1 MLKLLLVNVS
11 FNLLQLVAA
20 SVVALAIMWVA
31 FYVFGIVFGLLLL
44 VAVLLVDRVYVWT
57 RRLRD
62 FVAVR
67 SLRRAFRSF
76 SEEI

>member
-11 FNLLQLVAA
+11 FNLLQLVLA
-20 SVVALAIMWVA
+20 SLVALAIMWAA
-31 FYVFGIVFGLLLL
+31 FYAFGIVFGLLVL

-62 FVAVR
+62 FVTTVYIFKNL
-67 SLRRAFRSF
+67 SKGEKS
-76 SEEI
+76 

>member
-20 SVVALAIMWVA
+20 SLIALAIMWVA
-31 FYVFGIVFGLLLL
+31 FYVFGIVFGLLLV

-62 FVAVR
+62 FVTTVYIFKNL
-67 SLRRAFRSF
+67 SKGEKS
-76 SEEI
+76 